1 MNHIDSLIDD
11 CQKTIT
17 FVKYDIN
24 FCHENGWDIEEKKKQ
39 IKFDVK
45 VLKDAIRI
53 LESLKIKYED
63 KFECNERDYK

>member
-17 FVKYDIN
+17 FVKDEIN
-24 FCHENGWDIEEKKKQ
+24 FCHENRWNPEEKNKQ
-39 IKFDVK
+39 IKFDIK
-45 VLKDAIRI
+45 VLKDVIRT
-53 LESLKIKYED
+53 LESIKIKYED